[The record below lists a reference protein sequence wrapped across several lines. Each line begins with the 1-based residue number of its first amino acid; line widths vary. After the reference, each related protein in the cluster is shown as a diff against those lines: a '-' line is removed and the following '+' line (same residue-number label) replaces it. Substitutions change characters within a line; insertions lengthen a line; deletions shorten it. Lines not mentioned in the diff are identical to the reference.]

1 MPVDANLALQA
12 SVTKTTTFNGAAV
25 NIPGGTPRRGL
36 KARVL
41 YSAGTTTSGSITV
54 TFSVD
59 VSTNGTAFS
68 TGEFQGV
75 DSAVVL
81 TTTGGV
87 AGELFIPF
95 ETSDAYVR
103 LTATFSGGSAGQSLT
118 YQGDVMLARP

>member
-1 MPVDANLALQA
+1 MARDANLVLQA
-12 SVTKTTTFNGAAV
+12 STTTTTTFNGAAV
-25 NIPGGTPRRGL
+25 GIPGGTPRRGL
-36 KARVL
+36 KGRVI
-41 YSAGTTTSGSITV
+41 YSAGTTTTGTVTV

-81 TTTGGV
+81 NTTGGL
-87 AGELFIPF
+87 AGEIFIPF

-103 LTATFSGGSAGQSLT
+103 LTATFSAGAAGQSIT
-118 YQGDVMLARP
+118 YFGDVVQGRP